1 MAEQEILTPAQARD
15 EAIMLQI
22 RLASGISKEFL
33 SESENSALLPY
44 LSDGYLLESAWE
56 HGSIVLSKTG
66 RLIADR
72 IVREIL
78 L

>member
-1 MAEQEILTPAQARD
+1 
-15 EAIMLQI
+15 LQI
-22 RLASGISKEFL
+22 RLASGIKR
-33 SESENSALLPY
+33 SALTLAEESSLLTY
-44 LSDGYLLESAWE
+44 LEDDHLMSAAWE
-56 HGSIVLSKTG
+56 QGSVVLSSKG